1 MEYYFCLE
9 FLYIFLHHIHMGF
22 TCSKRL
28 FISLHFAKKTHE
40 NRSGESRITACQTLW
55 GSK

>member
-9 FLYIFLHHIHMGF
+9 FLYIILHHIHMGF

-28 FISLHFAKKTHE
+28 FITLHFAKYLMKIDQV
-40 NRSGESRITACQTLW
+40 RA
-55 GSK
+55 K